1 MAALRTIFMP
11 LLIALSLG
19 LPLSYSG
26 PAQACAFC
34 GLDMYTIINVNNW
47 ASLRERPSRKARRLT
62 KVPRGDQVIATG
74 SYLDTVST
82 IWLEVFYDGETGW
95 IPGDYLEFSGVF
107 GEPVDQEDDSDY
119 FGADGQDDGYPLQPT
134 DIGPQGYLN
143 ATSCGGVVRARPN
156 MNSRKVASLR
166 EGKRIEIMERSG
178 VWMNGYEWFR
188 IGYNNNKVGYQWGG
202 ILSADDQRAGSYIG
216 C

>member
-1 MAALRTIFMP
+1 MAALRTLFMP
-11 LLIALSLG
+11 LLIALTLA

-34 GLDMYTIINVNNW
+34 GSDIYKIINVNNW
-47 ASLRERPSRKARRLT
+47 ASLRERPSRQARRLA
-62 KVPRGDQVIATG
+62 KVLRGDQVIATG
-74 SYLDTVST
+74 DYRDTPST

-95 IPGDYLEFSGVF
+95 IPGDYLEFVGVF
-107 GEPVDQEDDSDY
+107 GESVDQEDDSDY
-119 FGADGQDDGYPLQPT
+119 YGDSDGQAPLQPT

-143 ATSCGGVVRARPN
+143 ATSCGGVVRSRPN
-156 MNSRKVASLR
+156 MNSRKIASLR

-188 IGYNNNKVGYQWGG
+188 IGYGNNKVGYQWGG
-202 ILSADDQRAGSYIG
+202 ILSADDQREGSYIG

>member
-1 MAALRTIFMP
+1 MTAVRTLFMSLFLALG
-11 LLIALSLG
+11 LG
-19 LPLSYSG
+19 LPLSYSS

-34 GLDMYTIINVNNW
+34 GSDMYTIVNVNNW
-47 ASLRERPSRKARRLT
+47 ASLRERPSRKANRLA

-74 SYLDTVST
+74 TYRDTASAY
-82 IWLEVFYDGETGW
+82 WLEVFYGGETGW
-95 IPGDYLEFSGVF
+95 IPAQYLEFSGVF
-107 GEPVDQEDDSDY
+107 GEP
-119 FGADGQDDGYPLQPT
+119 ADEPPLQPT

-143 ATSCGGVVRARPN
+143 ATSCGGVVRSRPT

-202 ILSADDQRAGSYIG
+202 ILSADDQRDGSYIG